1 MEKKMYKV
9 NKAEFMLCAAWKSQ
23 WPDQSLPEICL
34 AGRSNVGKSSFIN
47 TITGRSKLAKV
58 SGTPGKTRTL
68 NFFNINDE
76 LRLVDV
82 PGYGYA
88 KVSDQIKESFGE
100 MIDVYL
106 RERTTLKGLVLI
118 VDYRHK
124 PTHDDIDMYQYA
136 KYYKIPVIVVATK
149 EDKLKRNDLIKN
161 EKLIKKTLDFDE
173 NDQFIKFSSLKKMG
187 IDQAW
192 EKILNLCEI

>member
-1 MEKKMYKV
+1 MYII

-23 WPDQSLPEICL
+23 WPKNDLPEICM

-47 TITGRSKLAKV
+47 AITGRNKLAKV

-88 KVSDQIKESFGE
+88 KVNDKMKKSFGD
-100 MIDVYL
+100 MIDTYL
-106 RERTTLKGLVLI
+106 SQRDTLKVLVLI

-124 PTHDDIDMYQYA
+124 PTHDDITMYEYA
-136 KYYKIPVIVVATK
+136 KYYEIPVIIVATK
-149 EDKLKRNDLIKN
+149 EDKLKRNDLKKN
-161 EKLIKKTLDFDE
+161 EKIIKETLKFDKK
-173 NDQFIKFSSLKKMG
+173 DYFVRFSSLKKVG
-187 IDQAW
+187 INEVW
-192 EKILNLCEI
+192 EIIIKLCL

>member
-1 MEKKMYKV
+1 MYKIH
-9 NKAEFMLCAAWKSQ
+9 KAQFMLCAAWKSQ
-23 WPDQSLPEICL
+23 WPENDLPEICL

-47 TITGRSKLAKV
+47 TITNHSKLAKV

-88 KVSDQIKESFGE
+88 KVYDKIKESFGD
-100 MIDVYL
+100 MLDTYL
-106 RERTTLKGLVLI
+106 RERDVLKGLVLI

-124 PTHDDIDMYQYA
+124 PTHDDKMMYDYA
-136 KYYKIPVIVVATK
+136 KHYHIPVIVVATK
-149 EDKLKRNDLIKN
+149 EDKLKRNDLKKN
-161 EKLIKKTLDFDE
+161 EKIIKDTLGFDK
-173 NDQFIKFSSLKKMG
+173 NDIFLRFSSLNKVG
-187 IDQAW
+187 IDEVW
-192 EKILNLCEI
+192 ERIIELCEQ

>member
-1 MEKKMYKV
+1 MYKV
-9 NKAEFMLCAAWKSQ
+9 NKAEFVLCAAWQSQ
-23 WPDQSLPEICL
+23 WPKNDLPEICM

-58 SGTPGKTRTL
+58 SSTPGKTRTL

-88 KVSDQIKESFGE
+88 KVNNKIKESFGQ
-100 MIDVYL
+100 MIDTYL
-106 RERTTLKGLVLI
+106 RQRDTLKALVLI

-124 PTHDDIDMYQYA
+124 PTHDDVTMYEYA
-136 KYYKIPVIVVATK
+136 KYYEIPVIVVATK
-149 EDKLKRNDLIKN
+149 EDKLKRNDLKKN
-161 EKLIKKTLDFDE
+161 EKLIKETLNFDQ
-173 NDQFIKFSSLKKMG
+173 NDSFVRFSSLKKIG
-187 IDQAW
+187 IDEVW
-192 EKILNLCEI
+192 DVILSHCF

>member
-1 MEKKMYKV
+1 MYII
-9 NKAEFMLCAAWKSQ
+9 NKAEFMLCATWKSQ
-23 WPDQSLPEICL
+23 WPKNDLPEICM

-47 TITGRSKLAKV
+47 TITGRNKLAKV

-88 KVSDQIKESFGE
+88 KVNDKMKKSFGD
-100 MIDVYL
+100 MIDTYL
-106 RERTTLKGLVLI
+106 SQRDTLKALVLI

-124 PTHDDIDMYQYA
+124 PTHDDITMYEYA
-136 KYYKIPVIVVATK
+136 KYYEIPVIVVATK
-149 EDKLKRNDLIKN
+149 EDKLKRNDLKKN
-161 EKLIKKTLDFDE
+161 EKIIKETLKFDKK
-173 NDQFIKFSSLKKMG
+173 DYFVRFSSLKKVG
-187 IDQAW
+187 INEVW
-192 EKILNLCEI
+192 EIILKLCL